1 MRTANLHRSH
11 PPGAAAPTFRPLMD
25 LAHILEAAQASK
37 HYYADRFCYA
47 VVSTS
52 SKKSVSVVLSMPF
65 SIA

>member
-11 PPGAAAPTFRPLMD
+11 PLGAAAPTFRPLMD

-47 VVSTS
+47 AKVPI
-52 SKKSVSVVLSMPF
+52 VLF
-65 SIA
+65 CCLDLFKEVG